1 MNITRSILYSAT
13 AFALA
18 LGTARAAG
26 EDPPN
31 FNTMD
36 KNNDGALT
44 RAEASVHRRLS
55 AHFEQVDD
63 DRDGRLTRS
72 EYLEIMARQDLYT
85 LRDSIAEFINPEGRP
100 PLATGQAP
108 GQQTSAGA
116 GQAGAAEQSS
126 LPMAV
131 SSELVRNVQNTL
143 SAKGVDAGPVDGIWG
158 PRTHQALRE
167 FQERHDLETS
177 GQLNAQTLAALGID
191 GTRTASAGESA
202 SAGGTAT
209 RAPKFEKAD
218 KNNDGFVSR
227 EEFEST
233 LARR

>member
-1 MNITRSILYSAT
+1 MDIKRSILFSAT

-18 LGTARAAG
+18 LGTAHAAG
-26 EDPPN
+26 EGPPN

-55 AHFEQVDD
+55 AHFDQVDD
-63 DRDGRLTRS
+63 DRDGRLTRA

-100 PLATGQAP
+100 PLT
-108 GQQTSAGA
+108 A
-116 GQAGAAEQSS
+116 GQASGQQASARS
-126 LPMAV
+126 AV
-131 SSELVRNVQNTL
+131 SSELVRNVQQTL
-143 SAKGVDAGPVDGIWG
+143 SAEGVDAGPVDGIWG

-167 FQERHDLETS
+167 FQEREGLDAS
-177 GQLNAQTLAALGID
+177 GQLNAPTLAALGID
-191 GTRTASAGESA
+191 STQTASAGESA
-202 SAGGTAT
+202 SAGGTARST
-209 RAPKFEKAD
+209 PQFDKAD

-227 EEFEST
+227 QEFDSA